1 MDDLSLVMQL
11 LPPFSGKVSDTVLTA
26 RAVFPFPRLLGEG
39 KTGTK
44 LNSITK
50 LFHLYDWR
58 RMCRIAWKVA
68 AIFKASTKFLSLN
81 SKFIFSYL
89 DDIVS
94 ARESYH

>member
-1 MDDLSLVMQL
+1 MQL
-11 LPPFSGKVSDTVLTA
+11 LPPFSGKVSDTVLTSTL
-26 RAVFPFPRLLGEG
+26 VLPFPRLLGEG

-68 AIFKASTKFLSLN
+68 AIFIFKASTKFLSLN

-89 DDIVS
+89 NDIASVL
-94 ARESYH
+94 ESYH